1 MLRKL
6 FYIVLLFTLS
16 AEALAQS
23 DTVLVKDFSND
34 WYFFD
39 GDKQLPLVR
48 KSDFKGNIVNLSIDK
63 RDYED
68 ALLSIQS
75 SQEVS
80 LFIDGK
86 LIDVFSDRI
95 NLNFQELGFGQDV
108 VSLSI
113 YAKGLNP
120 YFLST
125 GAYKVIE
132 GNLDPLK
139 EDVVVVNPRIGDEA
153 FHNYL
158 ILSLITLGALLAVLM
173 NRFPKVIS
181 EYFKLSRALS
191 PRELDENLLKS
202 RPFVASNIFMY
213 GFLSL
218 IIAFNI
224 LGLVNISDALPQIEM
239 FHPKSLSQAI
249 LSWLQITVLV
259 FGAILL
265 KLIVVGY
272 FASLYSLQGFVN
284 SHFYNFIRLLLM
296 IACFVLLLISVFQLG
311 GFHLNSSTYYTMYL
325 ATIFSLIFLS
335 AIIYLKLLS
344 SAPFKNLHLF
354 SYLCATELIP
364 FVIILSLGINKS
376 F

>member
-1 MLRKL
+1 MR
-6 FYIVLLFTLS
+6 VLVSTIILLILS
-16 AEALAQS
+16 QSVFAQT

-39 GDKQLPLVR
+39 GDRQLPLVR
-48 KSDFKGNIVNLSIDK
+48 KSDFRGNIVTLNIDK

-68 ALLSIQS
+68 ALLSIES
-75 SQEVS
+75 SQEIS
-80 LFIDGK
+80 LFVNGR
-86 LIDVFSDRI
+86 LVEVFSDRL
-95 NLNFQELGFGQDV
+95 NLDLHELGTEQDI

-113 YAKGLNP
+113 YSQNLNP
-120 YFLST
+120 YLLST
-125 GAYKVIE
+125 GAYKVIN

-139 EDVVVVNPRIGDEA
+139 EDVVVLNPRSSDGFFNFLITA
-153 FHNYL
+153 LL
-158 ILSLITLGALLAVLM
+158 ILGVFFAILL

-181 EYFKLSRALS
+181 EYFKLSRAIS

-202 RPFVASNIFMY
+202 RPLVVSNVLVY
-213 GFLSL
+213 GFMSL
-218 IIAFNI
+218 VMAFNI
-224 LGLVNISDALPQIEM
+224 LGLVNISEALPQIEI
-239 FHPKSLSQAI
+239 FHPTSYGQAM
-249 LSWLQITVLV
+249 LSWLQIAGLV

-272 FASLYSLQGFVN
+272 FASLYSLQSFIS
-284 SHFYNFIRLLLM
+284 SHFYNFTRLLLM
-296 IACFVLLLISVFQLG
+296 IACFILLLIVFFQLG
-311 GFHLNSSTYYTMYL
+311 GFHLDAGTYYNIYL
-325 ATIFSLIFLS
+325 GAIFSLTLLS
-335 AIIYLKLLS
+335 VIIYLKLLS